1 MQPVYYVVNHAIML
15 EFDGTGRRDFV
26 SFSFPKLCQ
35 GPLFQPSSRVAAA
48 AVPDESLDG
57 RPARLRGF
65 CMCGRG
71 RGRGSGAVTE
81 GKNKSLGS
89 GSLFELRES
98 VPFLRASASRASES
112 IDGTGKIRGMKE
124 EGCHTFVSG
133 IWNIL

>member
-15 EFDGTGRRDFV
+15 EFDGAARLRLILISKTLPRTLVPTIKSRRGRGR
-26 SFSFPKLCQ
+26 PKRK
-35 GPLFQPSSRVAAA
+35 PRRTT
-48 AVPDESLDG
+48 E

-89 GSLFELRES
+89 GSLFELREN
-98 VPFLRASASRASES
+98 VPFLKS
-112 IDGTGKIRGMKE
+112 T
-124 EGCHTFVSG
+124 
-133 IWNIL
+133 